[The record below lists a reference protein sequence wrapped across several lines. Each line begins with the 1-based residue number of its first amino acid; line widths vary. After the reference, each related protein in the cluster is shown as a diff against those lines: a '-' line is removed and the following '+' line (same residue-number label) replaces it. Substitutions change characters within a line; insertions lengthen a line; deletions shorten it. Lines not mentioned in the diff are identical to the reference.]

1 MVQCVCLASWLA
13 DFQDSLAFIAYVPVE
28 MLGLQKLSVM
38 HLVWPWGLKIL
49 TRALTVAEQALL
61 PSEPA
66 HHPKPT
72 FKHQVS
78 QKYIPNFIYCTL
90 GQQIPSSIH

>member
-1 MVQCVCLASWLA
+1 MYAWLVGWLI
-13 DFQDSLAFIAYVPVE
+13 SKILLPVAYIPVE
-28 MLGLQKLSVM
+28 VLRLQKLCVM
-38 HLVWPWGLKIL
+38 YLVWAWGLEIL

-61 PSEPA
+61 PSELA

-78 QKYIPNFIYCTL
+78 QKYIPNFIYYTL
-90 GQQIPSSIH
+90 GQ